1 MFAQDC
7 PSFKTESPGSLL
19 PLQSQVTGT
28 AGHSTLVQWAQAW
41 GRKGKGVLTGID
53 KDDLGA
59 PESEDTGAD
68 SAHGLSHPA
77 AMPGTV
83 PRQAWSLPLRGELF
97 QPLV

>member
-1 MFAQDC
+1 MQVGATI
-7 PSFKTESPGSLL
+7 PSQEP
-19 PLQSQVTGT
+19 
-28 AGHSTLVQWAQAW
+28 QAW